1 MQPLAPIPV
10 NPCYAIIPAAGSSRR
25 MGQHKLLLP
34 WPARQPCLGF
44 HSSADPSADSH
55 SSESPIISTV
65 IDRVLEAWTNSHVAE
80 TIVVIRRDDEELRDA
95 CRRWPVTIVHPLEA
109 TEDMKGSVCVG
120 LQLLKSREVSLVGTR
135 CFIAPADLPGLTSQV
150 IDRLIATHSE
160 AHKILIPRFGLSLE
174 ASTAGHPA
182 LVPWELTGEI
192 FRLGPQAGVDTLVKR
207 HPQEFVLF
215 PPELAVSDIDTPA
228 EYQAALK
235 ALKHPE

>member
-1 MQPLAPIPV
+1 
-10 NPCYAIIPAAGSSRR
+10 

-34 WPARQPCLGF
+34 WPARQ
-44 HSSADPSADSH
+44 SSIRSCSPDSQAADTQ
-55 SSESPIISTV
+55 SSGRPAISTV
-65 IDRVLEAWTNSHVAE
+65 IDQVLEAWTTSQVAE
-80 TIVVIRRDDEELRDA
+80 TIVVIRRDDEALCDA
-95 CRRWPVTIVHPLEA
+95 CRRWPVTIVHPHEA

-120 LQLLKSREVSLVGTR
+120 LQLLISRGTPLTGSR

-150 IDRLIATHSE
+150 IDRLIAMQAE
-160 AHKILIPRFGLSLE
+160 ADKILIPRFGHSLE
-174 ASTAGHPA
+174 VSTAGHPA
-182 LVPWELTGEI
+182 LVPWELTAEI
-192 FRLGPQAGVDTLVKR
+192 FSLGPQAGVDSLVKR